1 LREDNATTIAYD
13 GDGNRVS
20 ETVGGTTTKY
30 LVDTL
35 NPTGLSQVLDEIVSG
50 AVTRTYAYGLTR
62 ISENQLVSGTWKPS
76 FYGYDGHGN
85 VRLLT
90 NTAGAVSDSYDYDA
104 FGMPIRTSG
113 ATANN
118 FRYSGEWFDS
128 NLGLYHLRARHYNH
142 ATGRFWARDPEEGVP
157 CTPLTFN
164 PYIYATDDPVDSVDP
179 TGRQAIIEYLLLIHF
194 VQPVQINIPRCF
206 AQLKYRHAFLRC
218 NHSFWWIQTED
229 GKHYTISGG
238 PDKGGGQTTI
248 RNSYLNRWVTQ
259 GDANGHFPEDNSGDA
274 TAYESGTSYIVC
286 PKVQALKDAAEVFF
300 SSWRDLGVLWAI
312 GVAGLVAFS
321 RRYEQ
326 PNSKARAQANLRVPG
341 DRTIDLVNK
350 TAEFLIFAVSLGAYF
365 WWISWLRAKGVLA
378 NHGIWHR
385 AVIAALVVLIIT
397 TLHELG
403 HTATGLALGMRLRA
417 FVAGPFQWRIS
428 DGKWEFQFKPSEIL
442 SVEGATGVVPSTAD
456 LPRWRYLCMLTG
468 GPFAT
473 LLTGILALRIALVAE
488 GDLPVQTHARFRRRP
503 DAAE

>member
-1 LREDNATTIAYD
+1 M
-13 GDGNRVS
+13 GDRS
-20 ETVGGTTTKY
+20 
-30 LVDTL
+30 
-35 NPTGLSQVLDEIVSG
+35 
-50 AVTRTYAYGLTR
+50 
-62 ISENQLVSGTWKPS
+62 
-76 FYGYDGHGN
+76 
-85 VRLLT
+85 
-90 NTAGAVSDSYDYDA
+90 
-104 FGMPIRTSG
+104 
-113 ATANN
+113 
-118 FRYSGEWFDS
+118 
-128 NLGLYHLRARHYNH
+128 
-142 ATGRFWARDPEEGVP
+142 
-157 CTPLTFN
+157 C
-164 PYIYATDDPVDSVDP
+164 
-179 TGRQAIIEYLLLIHF
+179 
-194 VQPVQINIPRCF
+194 
-206 AQLKYRHAFLRC
+206 
-218 NHSFWWIQTED
+218 
-229 GKHYTISGG
+229 
-238 PDKGGGQTTI
+238 
-248 RNSYLNRWVTQ
+248 
-259 GDANGHFPEDNSGDA
+259 
-274 TAYESGTSYIVC
+274 
-286 PKVQALKDAAEVFF
+286 
-300 SSWRDLGVLWAI
+300 
-312 GVAGLVAFS
+312 GLVAFS

-403 HTATGLALGMRLRA
+403 HTATGLALGMILRA
-417 FVAGPFQWRIS
+417 FVAGPIQRRIS

-456 LPRWRYLCMLTG
+456 LPRWRYLFMLTG